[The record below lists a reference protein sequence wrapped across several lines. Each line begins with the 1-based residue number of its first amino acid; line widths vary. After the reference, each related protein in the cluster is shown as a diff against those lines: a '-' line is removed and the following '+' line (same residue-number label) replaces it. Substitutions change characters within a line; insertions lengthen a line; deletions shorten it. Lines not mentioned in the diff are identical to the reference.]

1 MDTSQNAKENKTES
15 DLSEVTASEDPPNDI
30 PPKKIK
36 KLRKKVKK
44 NDLEALTDNRQSFL
58 KFNRFKIHRNL
69 VTLSEIDQT
78 IFLTIPRLLHV
89 HQKGLP
95 GYFEGDPP
103 CGIHNFTLN
112 QEAQYALEKM
122 FPDVIVRRNPN
133 LKPVIQTA
141 LLMGSVGS
149 IAQTNKS
156 DLDYTLL
163 IDKNDFTEESMK
175 LFQKK
180 LNLIETWTWDSYNL
194 ETHFFINDF
203 QDVKNN
209 IFGESDSESTGS
221 ALAKLL
227 KEEMY
232 RTMIIVSGKVPF
244 WLISPVD
251 CDDKKYDKLYKKLE
265 NGETLLKREE
275 FIDMGNVDDISQGEY
290 FGGAIWA
297 LIKSL
302 KSPFKTLMKMG
313 ILEDYMFGNTKS
325 NLLCH
330 QVKDKY
336 INDTPYLDIDPYL
349 IMFERV
355 QQFFKETKDEE
366 ALDALRHAFY
376 LKVGTQIKPD
386 EFGKGSKIWRKS
398 TLIKMLKEWGWDEE
412 KLERLNNYSNWKMMH
427 KLDLGNKIS
436 KILMASYKNIS
447 EKNKTLDPSE
457 SLITEQ
463 DTHLLGRKLF
473 SFHRAAP
480 NKVDNLGAL
489 VDGKTAETELTFL
502 FKQKTPSE
510 KAAWYLIRGRTPAI
524 LEQIEDEDIIK
535 KSNTLP
541 FLVAFAV
548 FNNLCNKE
556 TQILLNAQEEA
567 LKESDLRALLGQLEN
582 FIASVN
588 IAALSNEDL
597 LNDAKINQLFMLI
610 DFGTPPPPEVTLGN
624 IKDCKNNAELNK
636 FITRR
641 MDRIKSITTTYLTSW
656 GELFCK
662 TYSGLNCVSRSIRDL
677 SPQLTSEKVKKPN
690 FLKVYI
696 PSGRK
701 ELLQIAWLNN
711 FLIRSLVIKST
722 AQSEKVAS

>member
-1 MDTSQNAKENKTES
+1 MDTSQNTKEKKPES
-15 DLSEVTASEDPPNDI
+15 GPSKFATSEDPPIDI
-30 PPKKIK
+30 PSKKIK
-36 KLRKKVKK
+36 KLRKKLKK

-69 VTLSEIDQT
+69 VTLSKIDQT
-78 IFLTIPRLLHV
+78 IFLIIPRLLHV
-89 HQKGLP
+89 HQEGLP

-133 LKPVIQTA
+133 LKPVIHTA

-180 LNLIETWTWDSYNL
+180 LNLIETWTWDNYNL

-336 INDTPYLDIDPYL
+336 FNDTPYLDIDPYL

-355 QQFFKETKDEE
+355 QQFFKESKDEE

-376 LKVGTQIKPD
+376 LKVGTQIEPD
-386 EFGKGSKIWRKS
+386 EFEKGSKIWRKS
-398 TLIKMLKEWGWDEE
+398 TLIKMLKEWSWDVK
-412 KLERLNNYSNWKMMH
+412 KLESLNNYSKWKMMH

-489 VDGKTAETELTFL
+489 VDGETAETELTFL
-502 FKQKTPSE
+502 FKQKSPTN

-548 FNNLCNKE
+548 FNNLCNKG
-556 TQILLNAQEEA
+556 TQVLINAEEQT

-597 LNDAKINQLFMLI
+597 LNDAKVNQLFMLI
-610 DFGTPPPPEVTLGN
+610 DFGTPPPPEVTMGN

-641 MDRIKSITTTYLTSW
+641 MDRIKGITTTYLTSW

-662 TYSGLNCVSRSIRDL
+662 TYSGLNCVPRCIKDL
-677 SPQLTSEKVKKPN
+677 SPQLTPEKVKKPN

-711 FLIRSLVIKST
+711 FIIRSLVIKSN
-722 AQSEKVAS
+722 ARSEKVAS

>member
-1 MDTSQNAKENKTES
+1 
-15 DLSEVTASEDPPNDI
+15 
-30 PPKKIK
+30 
-36 KLRKKVKK
+36 
-44 NDLEALTDNRQSFL
+44 
-58 KFNRFKIHRNL
+58 
-69 VTLSEIDQT
+69 
-78 IFLTIPRLLHV
+78 
-89 HQKGLP
+89 
-95 GYFEGDPP
+95 
-103 CGIHNFTLN
+103 
-112 QEAQYALEKM
+112 
-122 FPDVIVRRNPN
+122 
-133 LKPVIQTA
+133 
-141 LLMGSVGS
+141 
-149 IAQTNKS
+149 
-156 DLDYTLL
+156 
-163 IDKNDFTEESMK
+163 
-175 LFQKK
+175 
-180 LNLIETWTWDSYNL
+180 
-194 ETHFFINDF
+194 
-203 QDVKNN
+203 
-209 IFGESDSESTGS
+209 
-221 ALAKLL
+221 
-227 KEEMY
+227 
-232 RTMIIVSGKVPF
+232 
-244 WLISPVD
+244 
-251 CDDKKYDKLYKKLE
+251 
-265 NGETLLKREE
+265 
-275 FIDMGNVDDISQGEY
+275 
-290 FGGAIWA
+290 
-297 LIKSL
+297 
-302 KSPFKTLMKMG
+302 
-313 ILEDYMFGNTKS
+313 MFGNTKS

-336 INDTPYLDIDPYL
+336 FNDTPYLDIDPYL

-355 QQFFKETKDEE
+355 QHFFKKNKDED

-376 LKVGTQIKPD
+376 LKVGTQIEPD
-386 EFGKGSKIWRKS
+386 ELGKGSKVWRKS
-398 TLIKMLKEWGWDEE
+398 TLIKMLKEWGWDEK

-447 EKNKTLDPSE
+447 EKNKTLDPKE

-502 FKQKTPSE
+502 FKQKTPRE
-510 KAAWYLIRGRTPAI
+510 KATWYLIRGRTPAI

-556 TQILLNAQEEA
+556 TQILLNTEEQT
-567 LKESDLRALLGQLEN
+567 LKEGDLRALLGQLEN

-597 LNDAKINQLFMLI
+597 LNDAKVNQLFMLI
-610 DFGTPPPPEVTLGN
+610 DFGTPPPPEVTMGN

-662 TYSGLNCVSRSIRDL
+662 TYTGLNCVPRCIRDL
-677 SPQLTSEKVKKPN
+677 SPQLTPEKVKKPD

-722 AQSEKVAS
+722 VRSEKVAS

>member
-1 MDTSQNAKENKTES
+1 MDTPEDLQEENTES
-15 DLSEVTASEDPPNDI
+15 AAPEVITPEKPTLDISEEEI
-30 PPKKIK
+30 Q
-36 KLRKKVKK
+36 KVQKK
-44 NDLEALTDNRQSFL
+44 NSKSDAEALYDNRQSFL
-58 KFNRFKIHRNL
+58 RFNRFKIHRNL
-69 VTLSEIDQT
+69 ITLSAIDQT
-78 IFLTIPRLLHV
+78 IFLIIPRLLHV
-89 HQKGLP
+89 HQEGLP
-95 GYFEGDPP
+95 GYFEGNPP
-103 CGIHNFTLN
+103 CGIHNFRLD

-122 FPDVIVRRNPN
+122 FPDAIIRRNPDLN
-133 LKPVIQTA
+133 PVIHTA

-149 IAQTNKS
+149 IAQTKKS

-180 LNLIETWTWDSYNL
+180 LNLIETWTWDNYNL
-194 ETHFFINDF
+194 ETHFFINDS
-203 QDVKNN
+203 QEVKNN

-232 RTMIIVSGKVPF
+232 RTMIIVAGKIPF

-251 CDDKKYDKLYKKLE
+251 SDDDKYDELYKKLN
-265 NGETLLKREE
+265 NGETLLKPDE

-297 LIKSL
+297 LIKSF

-313 ILEDYMFGNTKS
+313 ILEEYMFGNTKS

-336 INDTPYLDIDPYL
+336 FNDVPYLDIDPYL
-349 IMFERV
+349 VMFERV
-355 QQFFKETKDEE
+355 QQFFKKTKDEE
-366 ALDALRHAFY
+366 AVDALRHAFY
-376 LKVGTQIKPD
+376 LKVGTRIAPD
-386 EFGKGSKIWRKS
+386 ELEKGSKIWRKN
-398 TLIKMLKEWGWDEE
+398 TLINMLNEWGWDTK
-412 KLERLNNYSNWKMMH
+412 KLERLNDYPNWQMMH
-427 KLDLGNKIS
+427 KVDLGNRIN

-447 EKNKTLDPSE
+447 EKNKELDPSE
-457 SLITEQ
+457 SLITEK

-473 SFHRAAP
+473 SFYRTAP
-480 NKVDNLGAL
+480 NKIDNLGAL

-502 FKQKTPSE
+502 LEQKTSRD
-510 KAAWYLIRGRTPAI
+510 KATWYLIRGKTRAFM
-524 LEQIEDEDIIK
+524 EQIDADNIIK
-535 KSNTLP
+535 KSSTLP
-541 FLVAFAV
+541 FLLAFTV
-548 FNNLCNKE
+548 FNNLYNE
-556 TQILLNAQEEA
+556 NTQIMLRAEGGA
-567 LKESDLRALLGQLEN
+567 MKDSDLEVLLSQLRQ

-597 LNDAKINQLFMLI
+597 LADAKVNQLYMLI
-610 DFGTPPPPEVTLGN
+610 DFGTPPPPEITMGN
-624 IKDCKNNAELNK
+624 INDCKNNDELNK

-641 MDRIKSITTTYLTSW
+641 IDRIKSLTSTYLTSW

-662 TYSGLNCVSRSIRDL
+662 TYSGLNCMARCISEL
-677 SPQLTSEKVKKPN
+677 TPQLTPEKVNKAD

-711 FLIRSLVIKST
+711 YIIRSLLIKST
-722 AQSEKVAS
+722 ALSEKVAS